1 MTALDPAEYLGGDP
15 KSMLGNF
22 LLGSAVIILA
32 LTTAFAIHSIIQTRS
47 HSYDYYIQRKRQ
59 FGRFLEFTFLG
70 KLEKMPGR
78 TAKVASF
85 TRNKTQDGL
94 IQQNQAGNL
103 DALFVK
109 RKIIF
114 LLNWAFGIILLACLI
129 AMLIYAQIY
138 KGESV
143 PTYIS
148 TAFSMILGWFGHAYI
163 SFLVF
168 DKRR

>member
-1 MTALDPAEYLGGDP
+1 MTALDPAEYLRGDP

-47 HSYDYYIQRKRQ
+47 HSFDDYIQ
-59 FGRFLEFTFLG
+59 RFLEFTFLG
-70 KLEKMPGR
+70 KLGKMAGR
-78 TAKVASF
+78 TAKVAVF
-85 TRNKTQDGL
+85 YRKKTQDEL
-94 IQQNQAGNL
+94 IQQNQSGNP

-109 RKIIF
+109 SKIVF
-114 LLNWAFGIILLACLI
+114 LVNWAFGIILLACLI

-138 KGESV
+138 KSESV
-143 PTYIS
+143 PTFIS
-148 TAFSMILGWFGHAYI
+148 SAFLMILGWFGHAYI
-163 SFLVF
+163 SFLVL

>member
-47 HSYDYYIQRKRQ
+47 HSYDDYIQRKRQ

-78 TAKVASF
+78 TANVASF

-138 KGESV
+138 KSESV

-148 TAFSMILGWFGHAYI
+148 SAFSMILGWFGHAYI
-163 SFLVF
+163 SFLVL